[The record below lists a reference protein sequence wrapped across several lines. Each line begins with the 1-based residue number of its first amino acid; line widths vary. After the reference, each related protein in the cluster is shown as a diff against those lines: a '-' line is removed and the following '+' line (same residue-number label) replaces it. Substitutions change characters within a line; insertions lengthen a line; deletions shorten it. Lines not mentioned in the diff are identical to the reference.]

1 VVSLR
6 ELDRKTVDIR
16 RSTHNGFEESG
27 LSPGYERNYK
37 ASTQFTNPYATQFE
51 LGKHL
56 FSHISTSPI
65 TTTSYI
71 NIYKLTTNRSFKNI
85 VLLPL
90 SLRLRA

>member
-6 ELDRKTVDIR
+6 ELGRKTVDIR
-16 RSTHNGFEESG
+16 SSTHIDFEESG

-37 ASTQFTNPYATQFE
+37 ASTQFTNLNATQFE

-71 NIYKLTTNRSFKNI
+71 NIYKLTTNRSFKNS